1 MTRDQKTLREQ
12 KRGPV
17 DDRFWDDYAEM
28 QEMEQE
34 MLREL
39 DLDEEGP
46 NEDER

>member
-12 KRGPV
+12 KRGPLT

-39 DLDEEGP
+39 HLDEEENDGH
-46 NEDER
+46 